1 MTTIIFF
8 KQPVTNDALAKP
20 NGARQTAKG
29 MTASRS
35 QRRVATQIHFL
46 LWREPAQ
53 LVILALRNKIG
64 SFSQVV
70 LRSNRLELRILEPLI
85 QRTYSRRIATEDFI
99 GKRVD
104 LVNRNLHNDLP
115 NTKC

>member
-35 QRRVATQIHFL
+35 QRRVYL
-46 LWREPAQ
+46 S
-53 LVILALRNKIG
+53 LVGAHRDGLHGTLK
-64 SFSQVV
+64 
-70 LRSNRLELRILEPLI
+70 RSRC
-85 QRTYSRRIATEDFI
+85 
-99 GKRVD
+99 
-104 LVNRNLHNDLP
+104 LP
-115 NTKC
+115 IVRGNESVR